1 MQEEKGNDGRLGL
14 VMQLKLMELDA
25 FVLVSLCLELWKVK
39 GS

>member
-14 VMQLKLMELDA
+14 VMLMELDA
-25 FVLVSLCLELWKVK
+25 FALVSLCLELWKVK